1 MDITIEEFGVSLG
14 KKSERLLVKRNGKVE
29 QEHALYDVG
38 QITVASRGVSISTDL
53 IEECVERGIQI
64 NFLTPGGKPYAKL
77 TSPSLSAT
85 VAIRRQQILA
95 FTDKRGR
102 DFAKEIVLAKTKNQ
116 MNLIKYLS
124 KYRRVTDPALYSE
137 LVSAAGEIEAIRFG
151 VDHIRGSN
159 VDEIRGQLLSVEGR
173 AGEKYWNAIELLLPE
188 DLNFERRTRR
198 GATDAVNVCLNY
210 GYGILYSRVW
220 GGLLLAGLEP
230 FAGFLHVDRPGKP
243 SLVLDMVEEFRQPVV
258 DKAIFGWLNRGGRP
272 VMDDQG
278 LAVETRKEIAA
289 RLHEKMESTEAYE
302 GKKHKVRH
310 IMQEQARRLASF
322 LRENRRYEGFVMQ
335 W

>member
-1 MDITIEEFGVSLG
+1 MEIMIEDFGVSLG
-14 KKSERLLVKRNGKVE
+14 KKSERLLVKKNGKVE

-64 NFLTPGGKPYAKL
+64 NFLTPSGKPYAKL

-85 VAIRRQQILA
+85 VSIRRQQILA
-95 FTDKRGR
+95 FTDRRGR

-124 KYRRVTDPALYSE
+124 KYRRVADPSLYAE

-151 VDHIRGSN
+151 VDSIRGSN

-173 AGEKYWNAIELLLPE
+173 AGEAYWNAIELLLPE
-188 DLNFERRTRR
+188 DLNFDRRTRR
-198 GATDAVNVCLNY
+198 GATDPVNVCLNY

-220 GGLLLAGLEP
+220 GALLLAGLEP

-243 SLVLDMVEEFRQPVV
+243 SLVLDMVEEFRQPLV
-258 DKAIFGWLNRGGRP
+258 DRAIFGWLNRGGRP
-272 VMDDQG
+272 IMDENG
-278 LAVETRKEIAA
+278 LSVETRKEIAA
-289 RLHEKMESTEAYE
+289 RLQEKLESTELYE
-302 GKKHKVRH
+302 GKKHKLRH
-310 IMQEQARRLASF
+310 IMQEQSRRLASY
-322 LRENRRYEGFVMQ
+322 LRENRKYEGYVMQ